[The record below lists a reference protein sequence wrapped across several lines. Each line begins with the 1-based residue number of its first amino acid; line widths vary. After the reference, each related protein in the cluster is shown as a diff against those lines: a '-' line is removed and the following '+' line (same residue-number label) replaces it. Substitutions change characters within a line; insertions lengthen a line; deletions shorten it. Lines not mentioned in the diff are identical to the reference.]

1 MRAVPVF
8 SVTGP
13 ICPALGRLLSD
24 VQKDHAY
31 QPIIR
36 QRLTKYVL
44 RRRCNCRSDA
54 LQQELVLFQF
64 HYL

>member
-1 MRAVPVF
+1 
-8 SVTGP
+8 
-13 ICPALGRLLSD
+13 
-24 VQKDHAY
+24 
-31 QPIIR
+31 
-36 QRLTKYVL
+36 VL